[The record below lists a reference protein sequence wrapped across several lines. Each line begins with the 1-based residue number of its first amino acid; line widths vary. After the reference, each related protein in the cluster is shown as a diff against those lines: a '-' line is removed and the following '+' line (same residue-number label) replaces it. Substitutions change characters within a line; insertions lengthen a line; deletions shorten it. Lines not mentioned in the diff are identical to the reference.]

1 MARAAADTWTWGNFI
16 HTWVPPHVEVPAS
29 TNLGT
34 AFTER
39 SLLSPMVIATEGVLV
54 TCDGALRQ
62 FILHLDEQRIQS
74 DQPSFVISRDL
85 DETHLLIKEDAIA
98 FVQEKVEE
106 LQASNSFSRSL
117 EPFAEARAQQEGNEG
132 KGGKRRR

>member
-1 MARAAADTWTWGNFI
+1 
-16 HTWVPPHVEVPAS
+16 
-29 TNLGT
+29 
-34 AFTER
+34 
-39 SLLSPMVIATEGVLV
+39 MVIATEGVLV